1 MHITDSHFHT
11 EMVIERGLD
20 YKASFSMLSGGIDAG
35 CDLNDIERRS
45 KLLEGFDHIHL
56 AAAMGP
62 WCASD
67 MAAEDLE
74 SALSQLEEKIQ
85 TYHAHFLGEIGLDY
99 YWNYGTP
106 ELQKDLFQSQMLLAN
121 RLGFRIL
128 VHCRDAAGDVS
139 NLIKSVRPSKAGVI
153 HCFDGSEEL
162 LETALDCGFWI
173 SFAGNLT
180 YKSNDHLR
188 QMLKKV
194 PRGKLL
200 LETDAPYLTPV
211 PLRGKPNCPANIIHT
226 YECAAQV
233 LGISVQQLSEQVFE
247 NFICFV

>member
-11 EMVIERGLD
+11 QMLAERGLD

-35 CDLNDIERRS
+35 CSLDDIPQRS
-45 KLLEGFDHIHL
+45 ALLEGFDHIRL

-67 MAAEDLE
+67 MAPDAVEGMVAELE
-74 SALSQLEEKIQ
+74 NLIKTHNAR
-85 TYHAHFLGEIGLDY
+85 FLGEIGLDY

-106 ELQKDLFQSQMLLAN
+106 GLQKELFVSQMRLAD
-121 RLGFRIL
+121 RLGLRIL
-128 VHCRDAAGDVS
+128 VHCRDAACDVS
-139 NLIKSVRPSKAGVI
+139 ALIRTCRPAKAGVI
-153 HCFDGSEEL
+153 HCFDGSQEL

-180 YKSNDHLR
+180 YKSNTNLR
-188 QMLKKV
+188 EMLKKV
-194 PRGKLL
+194 PSDRLL

-211 PLRGKPNCPANIIHT
+211 PHRGKPNCPAYVVHT

-233 LGISVQQLSEQVFE
+233 LEISVEQLSEQVFQ
-247 NFICFV
+247 NFNDFV